1 MLKKPTGLKPSH
13 NSTLIVSV
21 LRCCDDFHQL
31 ETWRNQPC
39 FVASKK
45 GYDFSK
51 LLLNGNQKIFGTSH
65 YRTIVREFLF
75 LKKTPFRLLFL
86 LTKNFGGFPIGH
98 HRLNVAPHHVVEYNK
113 TNKAEVMLMEEILH
127 QLMSSLY
134 HPVVDF
140 SPNSL
145 LLRFLMQAEL
155 NGLLHFAISN
165 RNVRNYAVI
174 GRSSTIRPRFMRS
187 LKVCPCLHP
196 EAKYL
201 KILPTRGWCRTDRLC
216 RICFGGRCPRLGKR
230 ARLGPKH
237 GRWKGWMRVVGVNTP
252 SGCSGAVLSIVHRPI
267 FRHGQTKSTDD
278 PSYKKKDALPAGDQ
292 ANSTAGRY
300 KQGHRM
306 FLFPCSDG
314 GISWQSVVW
323 HPHLWAKLLL
333 QEALPCAWLS
343 CQGWLWLPL
352 FRGWGT
358 ECSCGLRTSEVDPN

>member
-196 EAKYL
+196 QAKYL

-306 FLFPCSDG
+306 FRIFVA
-314 GISWQSVVW
+314 I
-323 HPHLWAKLLL
+323 
-333 QEALPCAWLS
+333 
-343 CQGWLWLPL
+343 
-352 FRGWGT
+352 
-358 ECSCGLRTSEVDPN
+358 CGLAPTSLS